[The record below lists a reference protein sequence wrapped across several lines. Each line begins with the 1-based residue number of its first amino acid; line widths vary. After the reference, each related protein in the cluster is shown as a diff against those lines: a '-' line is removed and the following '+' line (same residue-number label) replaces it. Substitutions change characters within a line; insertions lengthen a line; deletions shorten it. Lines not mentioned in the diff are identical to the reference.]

1 MVFNRRFFTMEPSMN
16 PEIFREYD
24 VRGMVGQDLDFEL
37 VYNLGRAIGTFGTAR
52 GVKAMTLGRDCR
64 LSSEEY
70 AGAMREGLTAT
81 GVRVIDV
88 GLCATPMLYFSI
100 RHYKTD
106 GGVMVTGS
114 HNPPEF
120 NGFKICV
127 GPDTIY
133 GEDIQALRK
142 IMEKGAYAAGNG
154 SSETGE
160 VAGAYGDFL
169 YGNVKLRRGLKVVI
183 DGGNGMGGHFIVPIL
198 ERLGCRVTCLYCD
211 MDGRFPNH
219 FPDPTVPGNLKEL
232 IHRVLQEKADVGIGF
247 DGDGDRIGVVTERG
261 EILWGDELLLLFS
274 RFILKE
280 RPGATIIGEVKC
292 SQRLYDDI
300 EKHGGRSIMWKA
312 GHSLIKGKMKKEKA
326 VLAGEM
332 SGHLFFADRYFGYD
346 DALYAA
352 VRLLEILSGTEQKI
366 SELLADVPK
375 SYTTPEIRI
384 DCPDALKFK
393 ATQEVKKYF
402 QKDYKTIETDGV
414 RIIFSDGWGLVR
426 ASNTQPVLVLRFEAS
441 TPETLRIEQKMVEDA
456 LNAILVKLGAK
467 T

>member
-1 MVFNRRFFTMEPSMN
+1 MN

-24 VRGMVGQDLDFEL
+24 VRGLVGRDLDFEL
-37 VYNLGRAIGTFGTAR
+37 VCNLGRAIGSFGAAR
-52 GVKAMTLGRDCR
+52 GVRTMVLGRDCR

-70 AGAMREGLTAT
+70 AGAVKKGLIAT
-81 GVRVIDV
+81 GMSVTDV
-88 GLCATPMLYFSI
+88 GLCATPMLYFAI
-100 RHYKTD
+100 RHCKSD

-120 NGFKICV
+120 NGFKICM

-142 IMEKGAYAAGNG
+142 IMEEEMYADGNG
-154 SSETGE
+154 TARMAD
-160 VAGAYGDFL
+160 VTGAYGDFL
-169 YGNVKLRRGLKVVI
+169 YGNVKVRRGLRVI
-183 DGGNGMGGHFIVPIL
+183 VDGGNGTGGHFLVPIL

-219 FPDPTVPGNLKEL
+219 FPDPTVPSNLKEL
-232 IHRVLQEKADVGIGF
+232 IQSVLHEKADVGIGL
-247 DGDGDRIGVVTERG
+247 DGDGDRIGVVTDRG
-261 EILWGDELLLLFS
+261 EILWGDDLLLLFS
-274 RFILKE
+274 RFVLKE
-280 RPGATIIGEVKC
+280 KPGATIIGEVKC

-300 EKHGGRSIMWKA
+300 EKHGGRSVMWKA
-312 GHSLIKGKMKKEKA
+312 GHSLIKGKMREEKA

-352 VRLLEILSGTEQKI
+352 LRLLEILSGTEQKL

-384 DCPDALKFK
+384 DCPDALKFQ
-393 ATQEVKKYF
+393 AVQEVRDYF
-402 QKDYKTIETDGV
+402 RKDYRTIEIDGL
-414 RIIFSDGWGLVR
+414 RIVFNDGWGLVR
-426 ASNTQPVLVLRFEAS
+426 ASNTQPALVLRFESS
-441 TPETLRIEQKMVEDA
+441 TPETLEVQRKRVEGV
-456 LNAILVKLGAK
+456 LNAILMKLGARTPK
-467 T
+467 G

>member
-1 MVFNRRFFTMEPSMN
+1 MN

-24 VRGMVGQDLDFEL
+24 IRGLVGRDLDFEL
-37 VYNLGRAIGTFGTAR
+37 VYNLGRAIGTYGAEK
-52 GVKAMTLGRDCR
+52 GVRTMALGRDCR

-70 AGAMREGLTAT
+70 AGAMKEGLMAT
-81 GVRVIDV
+81 GISVTDV
-88 GLCATPMLYFSI
+88 GLCATPMLYFAI
-100 RHYKTD
+100 RHYRSD

-133 GEDIQALRK
+133 GEEIQALRQ
-142 IMEKGAYAAGNG
+142 IMEKGVYAAGRG
-154 SSETGE
+154 AARTAE
-160 VAGAYGDFL
+160 VTEAYGDYL
-169 YGNVKLRRGLKVVI
+169 YGNVKLRRGLRVI
-183 DGGNGMGGHFIVPIL
+183 VDGGNGTGGHFLVPIL
-198 ERLGCRVTCLYCD
+198 ERLGCRITCLYCD
-211 MDGRFPNH
+211 MNGRFPNH
-219 FPDPTVPGNLKEL
+219 FPDPTVPENLKEL
-232 IHRVLQEKADVGIGF
+232 IKRVLQEKADVGIGL
-247 DGDGDRIGVVTERG
+247 DGDGDRIGIVTDEG
-261 EILWGDELLLLFS
+261 KILWGDDLLLLFS
-274 RFILKE
+274 RSVLKE

-312 GHSLIKGKMKKEKA
+312 GHSLIKGKMREEKA

-346 DALYAA
+346 DGLYAA
-352 VRLLEILSGTEQKI
+352 VRLLEILSGTERKL

-384 DCPDALKFK
+384 DCPDALKFRVVR
-393 ATQEVKKYF
+393 EVSDYF
-402 QKDYKTIETDGV
+402 RKDYRTIEIDGA

-441 TPETLRIEQKMVEDA
+441 TPETLRMERKKVEDV
-456 LNAILVKLGAK
+456 LNAVLMKLGAS
-467 T
+467 TQRG

>member
-1 MVFNRRFFTMEPSMN
+1 MN

-24 VRGMVGQDLDFEL
+24 VRGLVGRDLDFEL
-37 VYNLGRAIGTFGTAR
+37 VYNLGQTIGTFGAER
-52 GVKAMTLGRDCR
+52 GVRTMVLGRDCR

-70 AGAMREGLTAT
+70 AGAMKEGLMAT
-81 GVRVIDV
+81 GMNVTDV
-88 GLCATPMLYFSI
+88 GLCATPMLYFAI
-100 RHYKTD
+100 RHYNSD

-133 GEDIQALRK
+133 GEDIQALRR
-142 IMEKGAYAAGNG
+142 IMERGVY
-154 SSETGE
+154 
-160 VAGAYGDFL
+160 VAGRGAARTAEVTEAYGDFL
-169 YGNVKLRRGLKVVI
+169 FKNVKLRRGLRVI
-183 DGGNGMGGHFIVPIL
+183 VDGGNGMGGYFIAPIL
-198 ERLGCRVTCLYCD
+198 KKLGCRVTCLYCD

-219 FPDPTVPGNLKEL
+219 FPDPTVPANLKEL
-232 IHRVLQEKADVGIGF
+232 IQGVLQEKADVGIGL
-247 DGDGDRIGVVTERG
+247 DGDGDRIGVVTDRG

-274 RFILKE
+274 RFVLKE

-300 EKHGGRSIMWKA
+300 EKHGGRSVMWKA
-312 GHSLIKGKMKKEKA
+312 GHSLIKGKMKEEKA

-352 VRLLEILSGTEQKI
+352 VRLLEILSGTEQKL

-384 DCPDALKFK
+384 DCPDELKFK
-393 ATQEVKKYF
+393 ATQEIKKYF
-402 QKDYKTIETDGV
+402 RKDYKTIEIDGV
-414 RIIFSDGWGLVR
+414 RIIFNDGWGLVR

-441 TPETLRIEQKMVEDA
+441 TPETLQVERKMVEDI
-456 LNAILVKLGAK
+456 LNAILLKLGAK
-467 T
+467 TQRG

>member
-1 MVFNRRFFTMEPSMN
+1 
-16 PEIFREYD
+16 
-24 VRGMVGQDLDFEL
+24 
-37 VYNLGRAIGTFGTAR
+37 
-52 GVKAMTLGRDCR
+52 MTLGRDCR

-70 AGAMREGLTAT
+70 ARAIKEGLMAT
-81 GVRVIDV
+81 GISVTDV
-88 GLCATPMLYFSI
+88 GLCATPMLYFAI
-100 RHYKTD
+100 RHYQSD

-133 GEDIQALRK
+133 GEDIQALRT
-142 IMEKGAYAAGNG
+142 IMEGGVYAAGHG
-154 SSETGE
+154 TSRTAE
-160 VAGAYGDFL
+160 VTVAYGDFL
-169 YGNVKLRRGLKVVI
+169 YGNVKLHRGLRVI
-183 DGGNGMGGHFIVPIL
+183 VDGGNGMGGHFIAPIL
-198 ERLGCRVTCLYCD
+198 KRLGCRVTCLYCD

-219 FPDPTVPGNLKEL
+219 FPDPTVPANLDEL
-232 IHRVLQEKADVGIGF
+232 IQCVLREKADVGIGL
-247 DGDGDRIGVVTERG
+247 DGDGDRIGIVTDQG

-274 RFILKE
+274 RFVLKE

-312 GHSLIKGKMKKEKA
+312 GHSLIKGKMKEEKA

-352 VRLLEILSGTEQKI
+352 VRLLEILSGTGQKL

-384 DCPDALKFK
+384 DCPDELKFT
-393 ATQEVKKYF
+393 ATQEVKRFF
-402 QKDYKTIETDGV
+402 QKDYKTIDTDGV
-414 RIIFSDGWGLVR
+414 RIIFTDGWGLVR

-441 TPETLRIEQKMVEDA
+441 TPETLAIERKMVEDV
-456 LNAILVKLGAK
+456 LNAVLVKLGAR
-467 T
+467 TQRG

>member
-1 MVFNRRFFTMEPSMN
+1 MN

-24 VRGMVGQDLDFEL
+24 IRGLVGRDLDYEL
-37 VYNLGRAIGTFGTAR
+37 VYNLGRAIGTYGAEK
-52 GVKAMTLGRDCR
+52 GVRTMALGRDCR

-70 AGAMREGLTAT
+70 AGALKEGLMAT
-81 GVRVIDV
+81 GISVTDV
-88 GLCATPMLYFSI
+88 GLCATPMLYFAI
-100 RHYKTD
+100 RHYRSD

-133 GEDIQALRK
+133 GEEIQALRQ
-142 IMEKGAYAAGNG
+142 IMEKGAYTAGRGAAG
-154 SSETGE
+154 TAE
-160 VAGAYGDFL
+160 VTEAYGDYL
-169 YGNVKLRRGLKVVI
+169 YGNVKLRRGLRVI
-183 DGGNGMGGHFIVPIL
+183 VDGGNGTGGHFLVPIL
-198 ERLGCRVTCLYCD
+198 ERLGCRITCLYCD
-211 MDGRFPNH
+211 MNGRFPNH
-219 FPDPTVPGNLKEL
+219 FPDPTVPENLKEL
-232 IHRVLQEKADVGIGF
+232 IKRVLQEKADVGIGL
-247 DGDGDRIGVVTERG
+247 DGDGDRIGIITDEG
-261 EILWGDELLLLFS
+261 KILWGDDLLLLFS
-274 RFILKE
+274 RSVLKE

-312 GHSLIKGKMKKEKA
+312 GHSLIKGKMREEKA

-346 DALYAA
+346 DGLYAA
-352 VRLLEILSGTEQKI
+352 VRLLEILSGTERKL

-384 DCPDALKFK
+384 DCPDALKFRVVR
-393 ATQEVKKYF
+393 EVSDYF
-402 QKDYKTIETDGV
+402 RKDYRTIEIDGV

-441 TPETLRIEQKMVEDA
+441 TPETLRMERKKVEDV
-456 LNAILVKLGAK
+456 LNAVLMKLGAS
-467 T
+467 TQRG

>member
-1 MVFNRRFFTMEPSMN
+1 MN

-24 VRGMVGQDLDFEL
+24 VRGLVGRDLDFGV
-37 VYNLGRAIGTFGTAR
+37 VYNLGRAIGTFGATR
-52 GVKAMTLGRDCR
+52 GVRTMTLGRDCR

-70 AGAMREGLTAT
+70 ARAMKGGLMAA
-81 GVRVIDV
+81 GMRVIDV

-133 GEDIQALRK
+133 GEDIQALRQ
-142 IMEKGAYAAGNG
+142 IVERGVYAAGNG

-160 VAGAYGDFL
+160 VTGAYGDCL
-169 YGNVKLRRGLKVVI
+169 YKNVKLRRGLKVIV

-198 ERLGCRVTCLYCD
+198 ERFGCRITCLYCD

-232 IHRVLQEKADVGIGF
+232 IHRVLEEKADVGIAF
-247 DGDGDRIGVVTERG
+247 DGDGDRIGVVTDRG

-312 GHSLIKGKMKKEKA
+312 GHSLIKGKMKQEKA

-352 VRLLEILSGTEQKI
+352 LRLLEILSGTEQTI
-366 SELLADVPK
+366 SGLLADVPK

-393 ATQEVKKYF
+393 ATQAIKKYF

-414 RIIFSDGWGLVR
+414 RIIFNDGWGLVR

-441 TPETLRIEQKMVEDA
+441 TPETLQIERKMVEDV
-456 LNAILVKLGAK
+456 LNAILVKMGAR